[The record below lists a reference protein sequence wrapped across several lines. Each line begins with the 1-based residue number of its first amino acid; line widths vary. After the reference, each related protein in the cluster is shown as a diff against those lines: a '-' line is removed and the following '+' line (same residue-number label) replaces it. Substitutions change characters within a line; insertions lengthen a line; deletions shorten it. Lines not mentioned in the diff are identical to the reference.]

1 MADRTLDLRH
11 LKCPLP
17 VLHARKALAGMQPG
31 ELLVMDCT
39 DPMAL
44 IDIPVLVRQTGDV
57 VDFNIVAPDTS
68 IFLQTTAK
76 LEKNQDLLFRAVG
89 KKLHAPLATGTY
101 SGTVR
106 LLRNGAE
113 VGRIATSVVVP

>member
-17 VLHARKALAGMQPG
+17 VLHARKALAGMQAG

-44 IDIPVLVRQTGDV
+44 VDIPVLVRQTGDV
-57 VDFNIVAPDTS
+57 VEAVE
-68 IFLQTTAK
+68 TA
-76 LEKNQDLLFRAVG
+76 EAVTRFRIR
-89 KKLHAPLATGTY
+89 K
-101 SGTVR
+101 R
-106 LLRNGAE
+106 
-113 VGRIATSVVVP
+113 